1 MLNSPHKLCCNCRAH
16 NKNIITHSILSPA
29 FVMVR
34 SGRKILG
41 LSPKGKVTDFDSVMC
56 GFESHQPSLLGCA
69 CTWQWF
75 ILHRP
80 SDENPSSS
88 TELIKG
94 ASNVPDGNPRKNEV
108 LYLTMT
114 FVAAGGKEPQQQ
126 KQINSKSAIRETAS
140 TQEIQFSGQNARLIT
155 GKP

>member
-16 NKNIITHSILSPA
+16 NKNIITHSILSPT

-41 LSPKGKVTDFDSVMC
+41 LSPSGKAQHFDC
-56 GFESHQPSLLGCA
+56 CIRGFESHQPSLLGCA

-94 ASNVPDGNPRKNEV
+94 ASNVPDGNHRKNEV
-108 LYLTMT
+108 LYFAMT